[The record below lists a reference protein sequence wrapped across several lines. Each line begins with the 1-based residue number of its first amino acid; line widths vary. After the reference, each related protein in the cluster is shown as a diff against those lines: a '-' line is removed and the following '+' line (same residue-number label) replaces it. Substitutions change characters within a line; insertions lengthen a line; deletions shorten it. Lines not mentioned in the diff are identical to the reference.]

1 MMNKVV
7 YIMFIVFYFILFC
20 SAPLYI
26 IVSQAIQIHFVI
38 VTVIELHCLKS
49 NQCPS
54 LTVQTY

>member
-49 NQCPS
+49 N
-54 LTVQTY
+54 